1 MTAELLGGVSWW
13 QLGRGGGGE
22 EPRRQTQEVIR
33 LDIHSPAAREAIY
46 CKYYEWSWLGWE
58 APPFL

>member
-1 MTAELLGGVSWW
+1 MSYSRGGGSLVIH
-13 QLGRGGGGE
+13 RGGGGE
-22 EPRRQTQEVIR
+22 EPYRQTQEVIR